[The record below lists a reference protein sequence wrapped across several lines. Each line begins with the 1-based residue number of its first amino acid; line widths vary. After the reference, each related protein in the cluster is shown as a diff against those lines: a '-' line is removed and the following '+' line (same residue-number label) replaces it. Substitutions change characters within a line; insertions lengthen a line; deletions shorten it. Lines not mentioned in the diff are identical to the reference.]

1 MNADCV
7 LVTCA
12 AGREPTR
19 EEVEEIGRTLAEHGF
34 RGAVREAATAE
45 EVDVGRRHS
54 RAVRFVRRLKRRL
67 VGRPY
72 AVVAIGPRPP
82 DEDWSAIRAWADEVA
97 DLSVPLSTAKES
109 FR

>member
-7 LVTCA
+7 LVACG

-19 EEVEEIGRTLAEHGF
+19 EEVEEISRSLAEHGF
-34 RGAVREAATAE
+34 RVADREAAPAD
-45 EVDVGRRHS
+45 EVDAGRRHP
-54 RAVRFVRRLKRRL
+54 RAGRFVRRLKRRL

-72 AVVAIGPRPP
+72 AVVAIGPRAP
-82 DEDWSAIRAWADEVA
+82 DEDWNDIRAWADEVA